1 MSEPSNA
8 DNATDNPVS
17 LILGATGSQ
26 GSALAQRLADAGH
39 RLVLAGRDVEQLNAQ
54 AQPFGAETIVIEGTD
69 IYSVGT
75 AFDRAIEVHGQLD
88 AVANCIGS
96 IELTPAHRLSADKWH
111 QVLETN
117 LTSAFATVKGA
128 ARTMKQGGSVV
139 LVSTVAA
146 RVGLANHEAIA
157 AAKAGVIGLMQS
169 AAATYASR
177 NLRFNAIAPGLVR
190 SKMSASMFDNEKIRK
205 ASEAMHPLGR
215 LGEPEDTAPLM
226 EWLMK
231 QDSSWVTGQ
240 VFGVDGG
247 LSTLRP
253 LN

>member
-1 MSEPSNA
+1 MPDDS
-8 DNATDNPVS
+8 TDSPVS
-17 LILGATGSQ
+17 LILGATGAQ

-39 RLVLAGRDVEQLNAQ
+39 RLVLAGRDEQRLNTQ
-54 AQPFGAETIVIEGTD
+54 AQPYGAETFVIEGTD
-69 IYSVGT
+69 VDSVGR
-75 AFDRAIEVHGQLD
+75 AFDRAIEVYGQLD

-96 IELTPAHRLSADKWH
+96 IELIPAHRLSADKWH

-128 ARTMKQGGSVV
+128 ARTMTEGGSVV
-139 LVSTVAA
+139 LVSTGAA

-157 AAKAGVIGLMQS
+157 AAKAGVTGLMQS

-177 NLRFNAIAPGLVR
+177 GLRFNAIAPGLVR

-205 ASEAMHPLGR
+205 ASETMHPLGR
-215 LGEPEDTAPLM
+215 LGEPEDTTPLM
-226 EWLMK
+226 QWLM
-231 QDSSWVTGQ
+231 QAESSWVTGQ

-253 LN
+253 MN